1 MVTCSVELAD
11 EPGTTADA
19 LLGAGSAVPVAAALA
34 LGRDSLREAARE
46 RAGPANAR
54 AIRRVER
61 RPPAWRRHGNG
72 KERADV
78 RRRHAG
84 PGDLGRRIAARRRQL
99 GTSRAELAAKAG
111 LSVAYLTYLETRP
124 ALVTMTC
131 LIELADALGT
141 TADALLGAGSPVP
154 VAAATGTRPR

>member
-1 MVTCSVELAD
+1 MSAD
-11 EPGTTADA
+11 GMP
-19 LLGAGSAVPVAAALA
+19 
-34 LGRDSLREAARE
+34 
-46 RAGPANAR
+46 
-54 AIRRVER
+54 
-61 RPPAWRRHGNG
+61 
-72 KERADV
+72 
-78 RRRHAG
+78 G

-154 VAAATGTRPR
+154 VAEAPAPGFGDLWVADVRTGRPGERPGPFLG